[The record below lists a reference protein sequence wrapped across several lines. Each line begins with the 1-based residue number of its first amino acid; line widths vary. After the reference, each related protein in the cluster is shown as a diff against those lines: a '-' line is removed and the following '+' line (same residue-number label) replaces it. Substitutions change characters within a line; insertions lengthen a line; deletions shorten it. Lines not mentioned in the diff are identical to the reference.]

1 MTQTQ
6 VSVNHRHMLAVE
18 QAITERRIVG
28 EEPPRQIGFFV
39 WQEQSK
45 QWREQCQAKLVLK
58 SDDGVTQTYAGV
70 V

>member
-28 EEPPRQIGFFV
+28 EEPPRQNGFFE

-45 QWREQCQAKLVLK
+45 QWREQCQGNLVLK

>member
-1 MTQTQ
+1 
-6 VSVNHRHMLAVE
+6 
-18 QAITERRIVG
+18 
-28 EEPPRQIGFFV
+28 V

-45 QWREQCQAKLVLK
+45 QWREQCRAKLVLK

>member
-6 VSVNHRHMLAVE
+6 VSVNHRHMLAAE

-28 EEPPRQIGFFV
+28 EEPPRQQSFFD

-45 QWREQCQAKLVLK
+45 QWREQCQAKLVIK
-58 SDDGVTQTYAGV
+58 SDDGVTQTFAGV

>member
-1 MTQTQ
+1 
-6 VSVNHRHMLAVE
+6 
-18 QAITERRIVG
+18 
-28 EEPPRQIGFFV
+28 V

-45 QWREQCQAKLVLK
+45 QWREQCRANLVLK